1 MKNQPTSELF
11 DNLAHNSI
19 QITLQA
25 LAEKD
30 QIIKELKQKL
40 VNCNCQQPEK
50 ETQNA

>member
-1 MKNQPTSELF
+1 MNQLDTFAEK
-11 DNLAHNSI
+11 SI

-40 VNCNCQQPEK
+40 ANCSCQK
-50 ETQNA
+50 ETSHA